1 MANLTIEETE
11 LAESASRF
19 WWLYLVTGVL
29 WLWVTLI
36 ILSLDIDTVY
46 AVSILFGRRDR
57 AGINEFFAIG
67 VSTRGW
73 KIVHGALGVVFIAGI
88 VAFFRPQGTF
98 VALAAIVARVLLFK
112 GIFDIVL
119 ALTSHPAHLWW
130 VGLIVGVVEIL
141 LAFWAAG
148 YFRGSAILLVV
159 AWVAALTL
167 LRGITEIV
175 LAFRLR
181 QLRLLRPAT
190 AWARKGDRRRA
201 ELRPD
206 EPERR
211 PHPACLGSRRRTLAG
226 DALVVVCVVL
236 STAALLAVAWSTR
249 AIITWVLA
257 AGFLAFSIDPP
268 RRNASPQGGRPRLDR
283 AGDGGHR
290 ARPLRHRPD
299 RHPGRRR
306 RANALLDAV
315 PEYAERLEDSGL
327 IESTR
332 RTRSRPPRTPPSRSP
347 TSSAASARSWARS
360 GRSRAARS
368 PGS

>member
-1 MANLTIEETE
+1 VPSLTIEETE

-46 AVSILFGRRDR
+46 AVSILFGFVAIG

-73 KIVHGALGVVFIAGI
+73 KIVHGALGVVFIAAGI

-98 VALAAIVARVLLFK
+98 VALAAIVAWVLLFK

-119 ALTSHPAHLWW
+119 ALISHPAHLWW

-148 YFRGSAILLVV
+148 YFRGSAILLV

-181 QLRLLRPAT
+181 QLKRELRPAT
-190 AWARKGDRRRA
+190 A
-201 ELRPD
+201 
-206 EPERR
+206 
-211 PHPACLGSRRRTLAG
+211 
-226 DALVVVCVVL
+226 
-236 STAALLAVAWSTR
+236 
-249 AIITWVLA
+249 
-257 AGFLAFSIDPP
+257 
-268 RRNASPQGGRPRLDR
+268 
-283 AGDGGHR
+283 
-290 ARPLRHRPD
+290 
-299 RHPGRRR
+299 
-306 RANALLDAV
+306 
-315 PEYAERLEDSGL
+315 
-327 IESTR
+327 
-332 RTRSRPPRTPPSRSP
+332 
-347 TSSAASARSWARS
+347 
-360 GRSRAARS
+360 
-368 PGS
+368 

>member
-1 MANLTIEETE
+1 MSYLSIEETE

-36 ILSLDIDTVY
+36 ILSLDLDTVY
-46 AVSILFGRRDR
+46 AIAILFGFVAIG

-73 KIVHGALGVVFIAGI
+73 KIVHGVLGVIFIAAGI

-98 VALAAIVARVLLFK
+98 VALAAIVAWVLLFK

-119 ALTSHPAHLWW
+119 ALISHPAHLWW

-148 YFRGSAILLVV
+148 YFRGSAILLV

-181 QLRLLRPAT
+181 QLN
-190 AWARKGDRRRA
+190 K
-201 ELRPD
+201 EL
-206 EPERR
+206 
-211 PHPACLGSRRRTLAG
+211 
-226 DALVVVCVVL
+226 
-236 STAALLAVAWSTR
+236 
-249 AIITWVLA
+249 
-257 AGFLAFSIDPP
+257 
-268 RRNASPQGGRPRLDR
+268 
-283 AGDGGHR
+283 
-290 ARPLRHRPD
+290 
-299 RHPGRRR
+299 
-306 RANALLDAV
+306 
-315 PEYAERLEDSGL
+315 
-327 IESTR
+327 
-332 RTRSRPPRTPPSRSP
+332 TPV
-347 TSSAASARSWARS
+347 TT
-360 GRSRAARS
+360 
-368 PGS
+368 

>member
-1 MANLTIEETE
+1 MTNLSIEETE

-46 AVSILFGRRDR
+46 AVAILFGFVAIG

-73 KIVHGALGVVFIAGI
+73 KIVHGVLGVVFIAAGI

-98 VALAAIVARVLLFK
+98 VALAAIVAWVLLFK

-119 ALTSHPAHLWW
+119 ALISHPAHLWW

-148 YFRGSAILLVV
+148 YFRGSAILLV

-175 LAFRLR
+175 MAFRLR
-181 QLRLLRPAT
+181 QL
-190 AWARKGDRRRA
+190 KK
-201 ELRPD
+201 EL
-206 EPERR
+206 
-211 PHPACLGSRRRTLAG
+211 T
-226 DALVVVCVVL
+226 
-236 STAALLAVAWSTR
+236 
-249 AIITWVLA
+249 
-257 AGFLAFSIDPP
+257 
-268 RRNASPQGGRPRLDR
+268 
-283 AGDGGHR
+283 
-290 ARPLRHRPD
+290 PL
-299 RHPGRRR
+299 
-306 RANALLDAV
+306 
-315 PEYAERLEDSGL
+315 
-327 IESTR
+327 T
-332 RTRSRPPRTPPSRSP
+332 T
-347 TSSAASARSWARS
+347 
-360 GRSRAARS
+360 
-368 PGS
+368 

>member
-1 MANLTIEETE
+1 MTNLSIEETE

-46 AVSILFGRRDR
+46 AVAILFGFVAIG

-73 KIVHGALGVVFIAGI
+73 KIVHGVLGVVFIAAGI

-98 VALAAIVARVLLFK
+98 VALAAIVAWVLLFK

-119 ALTSHPAHLWW
+119 ALISHPAHLWW

-148 YFRGSAILLVV
+148 YFRGSAILLV

-181 QLRLLRPAT
+181 QLKKGLRPA
-190 AWARKGDRRRA
+190 
-201 ELRPD
+201 
-206 EPERR
+206 
-211 PHPACLGSRRRTLAG
+211 
-226 DALVVVCVVL
+226 
-236 STAALLAVAWSTR
+236 AA
-249 AIITWVLA
+249 
-257 AGFLAFSIDPP
+257 
-268 RRNASPQGGRPRLDR
+268 
-283 AGDGGHR
+283 
-290 ARPLRHRPD
+290 
-299 RHPGRRR
+299 
-306 RANALLDAV
+306 
-315 PEYAERLEDSGL
+315 
-327 IESTR
+327 
-332 RTRSRPPRTPPSRSP
+332 
-347 TSSAASARSWARS
+347 
-360 GRSRAARS
+360 
-368 PGS
+368 

>member
-1 MANLTIEETE
+1 MANLRIEETE

-46 AVSILFGRRDR
+46 AVAILFGFVAIG

-73 KIVHGALGVVFIAGI
+73 KIVHGVLGVVFIAAGI

-98 VALAAIVARVLLFK
+98 VALAAIVAWVLLFK

-119 ALTSHPAHLWW
+119 ALISHPAHLWW

-148 YFRGSAILLVV
+148 YFRGSAILLV

-167 LRGITEIV
+167 LRGISEIV

-181 QLRLLRPAT
+181 QLKKELRPA
-190 AWARKGDRRRA
+190 
-201 ELRPD
+201 
-206 EPERR
+206 
-211 PHPACLGSRRRTLAG
+211 
-226 DALVVVCVVL
+226 
-236 STAALLAVAWSTR
+236 AA
-249 AIITWVLA
+249 
-257 AGFLAFSIDPP
+257 
-268 RRNASPQGGRPRLDR
+268 
-283 AGDGGHR
+283 
-290 ARPLRHRPD
+290 
-299 RHPGRRR
+299 
-306 RANALLDAV
+306 
-315 PEYAERLEDSGL
+315 
-327 IESTR
+327 
-332 RTRSRPPRTPPSRSP
+332 
-347 TSSAASARSWARS
+347 
-360 GRSRAARS
+360 
-368 PGS
+368 

>member
-1 MANLTIEETE
+1 MTNLSIEETE

-46 AVSILFGRRDR
+46 AVAILFGFVAIG

-73 KIVHGALGVVFIAGI
+73 KIVHGVLGVVFIAAGI

-98 VALAAIVARVLLFK
+98 VALAAIVAWLLLFK

-119 ALTSHPAHLWW
+119 ALISHPAHLWW

-148 YFRGSAILLVV
+148 YFRGSAILLV

-175 LAFRLR
+175 MAFRLR
-181 QLRLLRPAT
+181 QL
-190 AWARKGDRRRA
+190 KK
-201 ELRPD
+201 EL
-206 EPERR
+206 
-211 PHPACLGSRRRTLAG
+211 T
-226 DALVVVCVVL
+226 
-236 STAALLAVAWSTR
+236 
-249 AIITWVLA
+249 
-257 AGFLAFSIDPP
+257 
-268 RRNASPQGGRPRLDR
+268 
-283 AGDGGHR
+283 
-290 ARPLRHRPD
+290 PL
-299 RHPGRRR
+299 
-306 RANALLDAV
+306 
-315 PEYAERLEDSGL
+315 
-327 IESTR
+327 T
-332 RTRSRPPRTPPSRSP
+332 T
-347 TSSAASARSWARS
+347 
-360 GRSRAARS
+360 
-368 PGS
+368 

>member
-1 MANLTIEETE
+1 MANLRIEETE

-46 AVSILFGRRDR
+46 AVAILFVFVAIG
-57 AGINEFFAIG
+57 AGINEFFDIG

-73 KIVHGALGVVFIAGI
+73 KIVHGVLGVVFIAAGI

-98 VALAAIVARVLLFK
+98 VALAAIVAWVLLFK

-119 ALTSHPAHLWW
+119 ALISHPAHLWW

-148 YFRGSAILLVV
+148 YFRGSAILLV

-181 QLRLLRPAT
+181 QLKKELRPA
-190 AWARKGDRRRA
+190 
-201 ELRPD
+201 
-206 EPERR
+206 
-211 PHPACLGSRRRTLAG
+211 
-226 DALVVVCVVL
+226 
-236 STAALLAVAWSTR
+236 AA
-249 AIITWVLA
+249 
-257 AGFLAFSIDPP
+257 
-268 RRNASPQGGRPRLDR
+268 
-283 AGDGGHR
+283 
-290 ARPLRHRPD
+290 
-299 RHPGRRR
+299 
-306 RANALLDAV
+306 
-315 PEYAERLEDSGL
+315 
-327 IESTR
+327 
-332 RTRSRPPRTPPSRSP
+332 
-347 TSSAASARSWARS
+347 
-360 GRSRAARS
+360 
-368 PGS
+368 